1 MFDGGYMFKVLLVE
15 DDNHIREAIADYFS
29 EMAKDDIT
37 LSLAAD
43 GIEAEEILYEMDF
56 DLVLL
61 DVMLPGVDGFTL
73 CRKIRETNSVPII
86 FLTAKS
92 REEDVLYG
100 YETGCDDYMT
110 KPFSSAELLAK
121 SRAILKRS
129 KGIIG
134 TNVITCGEISIDL
147 FKYNVMV
154 GGKNVDLAPKEY
166 ALLKYLVERKN
177 TVVDREKLLV
187 NLWGYDF
194 EGNDRVV
201 DNHIKK
207 LRKSLGFAGK
217 RIKTVVSRGYKISDL

>member
-1 MFDGGYMFKVLLVE
+1 MFKVLLVE
-15 DDNHIREAIADYFS
+15 DDNHIREVIADYFS

-37 LSLAAD
+37 LSLAVD
-43 GIEAEEILYEMDF
+43 GIEAEGILYEMEF

-147 FKYNVMV
+147 FKYNVTV
-154 GGKNVDLAPKEY
+154 AGKNVDLAPKEY